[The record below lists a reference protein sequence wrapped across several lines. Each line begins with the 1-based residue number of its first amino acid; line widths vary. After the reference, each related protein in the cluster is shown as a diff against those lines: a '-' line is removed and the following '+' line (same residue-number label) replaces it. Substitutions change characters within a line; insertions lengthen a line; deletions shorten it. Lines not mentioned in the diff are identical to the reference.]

1 MAVDLERRDR
11 VRVVVRA
18 LNEAPTLGAV
28 LSALVDAG
36 YGVVVVDDGSA
47 DETPRIA
54 REHPVLLVR
63 HPINLGPGAALQTGL
78 TAALRAGARFIVT
91 FDADGQHAC
100 ADIPALLAPLAAGD
114 ADVVFGSRFL
124 RREDRQRVPFG
135 RRTLL
140 RAAVAVNGVL
150 TGVWLTDAHNGL
162 RAFTREAA
170 ERIRLRERGFAYASE
185 LLPEIGR
192 HALRLV
198 EVPVTV
204 TYSSR
209 SLAKGQRGWNAVH
222 IVLDYLIGK
231 VLR

>member
-1 MAVDLERRDR
+1 VFA
-11 VRVVVRA
+11 VVRA
-18 LNEAPTLGAV
+18 FNEDPTLGAV
-28 LSALVDAG
+28 LTDLASAGWSVI
-36 YGVVVVDDGSA
+36 VVDDGSV
-47 DETPRIA
+47 DRTPDIVRA
-54 REHPVLLVR
+54 QRAMLVR

-78 TAALRAGARFIVT
+78 TAALRAGARWLVT
-91 FDADGQHAC
+91 FDADGQHSS
-100 ADIPALLAPLAAGD
+100 ADIPALLAPLRGGA

-124 RREDRQRVPFG
+124 RREDRARVPFG
-135 RRTLL
+135 RRLLL
-140 RAAVAVNGVL
+140 RAGVAVNGLL

-185 LLPEIGR
+185 LLSEIER
-192 HALRLV
+192 HALRLA

-204 TYSSR
+204 TYSPR